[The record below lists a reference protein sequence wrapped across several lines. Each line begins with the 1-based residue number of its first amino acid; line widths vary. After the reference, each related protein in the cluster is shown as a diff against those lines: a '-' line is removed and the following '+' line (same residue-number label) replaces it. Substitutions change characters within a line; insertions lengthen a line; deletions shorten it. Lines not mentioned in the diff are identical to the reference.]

1 MRLSSFTRSSAE
13 LPEQN
18 LPAYLVRFANDRPH
32 QLHMR
37 TAETSLCKWQTE
49 FCFEKRGSDPSLQVF
64 PLPSFAEPHII
75 LHLGRFYRLRS
86 LDRPVRCDT
95 LPHAEARI
103 MEASTFE
110 LQTQSGP

>member
-1 MRLSSFTRSSAE
+1 MRLSSCSSAE
-13 LPEQN
+13 FPEQN
-18 LPAYLVRFANDRPH
+18 LPADLLSALPMIAPP